1 MKVKPIKIENFEQG
15 YQLVLQEEPVRLLYV
30 LKNGELVTSKIFK
43 HINIS
48 YDKGERFLDNT
59 FDGKELML
67 LGYTNEIVE
76 KVKEKLIE
84 VTTIKK
90 ESKLAEAIEIVNA
103 IEEDFSDR
111 SGLDQEWQAI
121 FGANERDMLKTLW
134 ASKIDK
140 TIDLSQVE
148 EAVNEIPL
156 LIKDEM
162 TKYRG
167 MRNQWDS
174 IDEDII
180 EEIIETWGEIVRSVL
195 ENEG

>member
-1 MKVKPIKIENFEQG
+1 
-15 YQLVLQEEPVRLLYV
+15 VLQEEPVRLLYV